1 VPLGSDLR
9 RYRDELSGRLS
20 PGERL
25 FVIAWILV
33 ILLLPFTGLALALA
47 GTGTTRT
54 IGVVILAIGLLA
66 YVTPITPIMRRRLK
80 RRDES
85 SR

>member
-1 VPLGSDLR
+1 M
-9 RYRDELSGRLS
+9 
-20 PGERL
+20 
-25 FVIAWILV
+25 

-80 RRDES
+80 RRDETGR
-85 SR
+85 SRTARSRRTWSA